1 MSKRMIF
8 FGALLLTVFVLP
20 SCDSG
25 RDCPDGMEDC
35 ELQDGTVICAPKG
48 SC

>member
-1 MSKRMIF
+1 MSKKSIF
-8 FGALLLTVFVLP
+8 FLALISLALTLP